1 MVVET
6 GPRPEQKAQAQ
17 NKVNEVEAELPRIE
31 ASLDFITNKEEHDAA
46 AERLAEHGLL
56 KTREVLGSLMD
67 EITIFA
73 STALFLLGKK
83 KREMGDQDWK
93 TFHVAPGDLDG
104 AVSSMQ
110 ALERI
115 RERLARIPGIEFGH
129 KELVTDETRRG
140 EFTGFSGQDT
150 SLLAGRFPVEFRTV
164 VDGEIKDVVVPYEF
178 ELFYKTRMV
187 SEEDRKHPLTYKGF
201 KFLDPNA
208 LLRQYN
214 ENLEF
219 EEKTG
224 ATKKLAKRRRN
235 IEELRTLRQS
245 DG

>member
-6 GPRPEQKAQAQ
+6 GLRPEQKTPIKNGAR
-17 NKVNEVEAELPRIE
+17 EIETELPRIE
-31 ASLDFITNKEEHDAA
+31 ASLDFIKNKEEHDVA

-129 KELVTDETRRG
+129 KELATDRTQRG
-140 EFTGFSGQDT
+140 EFSGFTGQDT
-150 SLLAGRFPVEFRTV
+150 SLLAGRFPVEFKAI
-164 VDGEIKDVVVPYEF
+164 VDGQLKDIVVPYEF

-187 SEEDRKHPLTYKGF
+187 NEEDRKHPLTYKGF
-201 KFLDPNA
+201 RFLDPNA

-224 ATKKLAKRRRN
+224 ATKKLDKRRRN
-235 IEELRTLRQS
+235 IGELLTLRQS
-245 DG
+245 DE